1 VLDRRE
7 PSGQAAYG
15 LDDFRVAMSVQYIFW
30 GIGVFQVVRYRR
42 KALTHLSRVHPGAI
56 EQLKRGETFVHP
68 GIGDR
73 EGV

>member
-1 VLDRRE
+1 
-7 PSGQAAYG
+7 
-15 LDDFRVAMSVQYIFW
+15 MSVQYVFW
-30 GIGVFQVVRYRR
+30 TIGVFQVLRYRR
-42 KALTHLSRVHPGAI
+42 KALAHLARVHPGAI

>member
-1 VLDRRE
+1 
-7 PSGQAAYG
+7 
-15 LDDFRVAMSVQYIFW
+15 MSVQYVFW
-30 GIGVFQVVRYRR
+30 GIGVFQVLRYRR
-42 KALTHLSRVHPGAI
+42 KALARTSLACHPGAI